1 MNQYDLSADED
12 LRLLLSIKLHGR
24 KYLYEYFCDL
34 PLEVLQAYP
43 KKGYRGWMGRVA
55 RIPDALSLRDYILH
69 WRLFALDFRK
79 KYPREYLETL
89 SEEEMQV
96 FLNTYIQKTPLWA
109 YADPIKDVLQR
120 LNSMDTLT

>member
-1 MNQYDLSADED
+1 MNKFDLTNDED

-43 KKGYRGWMGRVA
+43 KKGYRWWMGRAA
-55 RIPDALSLRDYILH
+55 RTPDALSLRDYILH

-89 SEEEMQV
+89 SKEELQV

-109 YADPIKDVLQR
+109 YDGPLQDVLTR
-120 LNSMDTLT
+120 LQN